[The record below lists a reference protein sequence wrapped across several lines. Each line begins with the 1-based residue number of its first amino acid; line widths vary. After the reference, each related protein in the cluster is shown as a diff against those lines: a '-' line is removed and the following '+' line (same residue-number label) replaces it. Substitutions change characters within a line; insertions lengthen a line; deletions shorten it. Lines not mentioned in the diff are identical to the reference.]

1 MRDFAALYDA
11 IDATTATSGKVE
23 ALVRYFREAPPADRA
38 WAVAFLT
45 GRRPRRLVKLP
56 DLRRWAA
63 EAAGIPDWLF
73 EEAYAHAGDLAETV
87 ALLVPGEGH
96 ADDQP
101 LAWWVEARLLPL
113 SGMAPEAQRDALLAV
128 WRSLH
133 GTPRFVF
140 CKLLT
145 GAFRVGV
152 SEGLVVRALAQVSG
166 LSPEVITHRLTG
178 QWTPSAAWGARL
190 LDADAADSDWSRPYP
205 FFLAHPVEGEVAAL
219 GPVEDWWA
227 EWKWDG
233 IRAQLVRRQGG
244 VFLWSRGEELLA
256 GRFPEVEEAA
266 AALPEGTVL
275 DGELLAWRDDAPMP
289 FAALQRRITR
299 KTVGAA
305 LRREV
310 PVRLVVYD
318 CLEQAGQD
326 VRAQPLH
333 ARRAHAE
340 GVLRALPATAPI
352 VLSPLVPLASWEG
365 APAVRDAARARQAE
379 GLMLKRRASPYGTGR
394 RGGDWWKWKVT
405 PLTIDAVLVYAQA
418 GHGRRAGLYTDYTFA
433 VWDGDALVTV
443 AKAYSGLT
451 DAELQ
456 AVDRWIRQHV
466 RERFGPVVT
475 VAPQLVFELAFEGVQ
490 PSPRHKSG
498 VAVRFPRIARWRRD
512 KPAAEADTLAT
523 LRALAAGGY
532 ARPRGTGDAP

>member
-1 MRDFAALYDA
+1 VL
-11 IDATTATSGKVE
+11 
-23 ALVRYFREAPPADRA
+23 
-38 WAVAFLT
+38 
-45 GRRPRRLVKLP
+45 
-56 DLRRWAA
+56 
-63 EAAGIPDWLF
+63 
-73 EEAYAHAGDLAETV
+73 
-87 ALLVPGEGH
+87 
-96 ADDQP
+96 
-101 LAWWVEARLLPL
+101 
-113 SGMAPEAQRDALLAV
+113 
-128 WRSLH
+128 
-133 GTPRFVF
+133 
-140 CKLLT
+140 
-145 GAFRVGV
+145 GV
-152 SEGLVVRALAQVSG
+152 V
-166 LSPEVITHRLTG
+166 
-178 QWTPSAAWGARL
+178 
-190 LDADAADSDWSRPYP
+190 D
-205 FFLAHPVEGEVAAL
+205 
-219 GPVEDWWA
+219 DWWA

-256 GRFPEVEEAA
+256 GRFPEVEEGA
-266 AALPEGTVL
+266 AALPDGTVL

-318 CLEQAGQD
+318 CLEHAGAD
-326 VRAQPLH
+326 VRAEPLH
-333 ARRAHAE
+333 ARRAYAE
-340 GVLRALPATAPI
+340 GVVRMLPATAPI
-352 VLSPLVPLASWEG
+352 GLSPLVPLPSWEE
-365 APAVRDAARARQAE
+365 APAVRDQARAQQAE

-475 VAPQLVFELAFEGVQ
+475 VAPQLVFELAFEGVH

-523 LRALAAGGY
+523 LRALAAGGE
-532 ARPRGTGDAP
+532 GG

>member
-1 MRDFAALYDA
+1 
-11 IDATTATSGKVE
+11 
-23 ALVRYFREAPPADRA
+23 
-38 WAVAFLT
+38 
-45 GRRPRRLVKLP
+45 
-56 DLRRWAA
+56 
-63 EAAGIPDWLF
+63 
-73 EEAYAHAGDLAETV
+73 
-87 ALLVPGEGH
+87 
-96 ADDQP
+96 
-101 LAWWVEARLLPL
+101 
-113 SGMAPEAQRDALLAV
+113 V
-128 WRSLH
+128 W
-133 GTPRFVF
+133 GT
-140 CKLLT
+140 
-145 GAFRVGV
+145 
-152 SEGLVVRALAQVSG
+152 
-166 LSPEVITHRLTG
+166 
-178 QWTPSAAWGARL
+178 RL
-190 LDADAADSDWSRPYP
+190 LDANAADSDWSRPYP

-318 CLEQAGQD
+318 CLEHAGAD
-326 VRAQPLH
+326 VRAQPLQQ
-333 ARRAHAE
+333 RRAWAE
-340 GVLRALPATAPI
+340 GVVRALPATAPI
-352 VLSPLVPLASWEG
+352 VLSPLVPVASWEG
-365 APAVRDAARARQAE
+365 AQAVRDAARARQAE

-443 AKAYSGLT
+443 AKAYSGP
-451 DAELQ
+451 
-456 AVDRWIRQHV
+456 VDPPAWARALRPGGHRGAAAGV
-466 RERFGPVVT
+466 RAGLRGRP
-475 VAPQLVFELAFEGVQ
+475 AQ
-490 PSPRHKSG
+490 
-498 VAVRFPRIARWRRD
+498 
-512 KPAAEADTLAT
+512 PAAQERRGGALPAH
-523 LRALAAGGY
+523 RALAARQAGRRGRHAGGA
-532 ARPRGTGDAP
+532 ARAGGGGGLT

>member
-1 MRDFAALYDA
+1 
-11 IDATTATSGKVE
+11 
-23 ALVRYFREAPPADRA
+23 
-38 WAVAFLT
+38 
-45 GRRPRRLVKLP
+45 
-56 DLRRWAA
+56 
-63 EAAGIPDWLF
+63 
-73 EEAYAHAGDLAETV
+73 
-87 ALLVPGEGH
+87 
-96 ADDQP
+96 
-101 LAWWVEARLLPL
+101 
-113 SGMAPEAQRDALLAV
+113 
-128 WRSLH
+128 
-133 GTPRFVF
+133 
-140 CKLLT
+140 
-145 GAFRVGV
+145 
-152 SEGLVVRALAQVSG
+152 
-166 LSPEVITHRLTG
+166 
-178 QWTPSAAWGARL
+178 
-190 LDADAADSDWSRPYP
+190 
-205 FFLAHPVEGEVAAL
+205 VAAL

-318 CLEQAGQD
+318 CLEHAGAD
-326 VRAQPLH
+326 VRAQPLQQ
-333 ARRAHAE
+333 RRAWAE
-340 GVLRALPATAPI
+340 GVVRALPATAPI
-352 VLSPLVPLASWEG
+352 VLSPLVPVASWEG
-365 APAVRDAARARQAE
+365 AQAVRDAARARQAE

-456 AVDRWIRQHV
+456 AVDRWIRQHG

-475 VAPQLVFELAFEGVQ
+475 VEPQLVFELAFEGVQ

-512 KPAAEADTLAT
+512 KPAAEADTLEA
-523 LRALAAGGY
+523 LRALAAGGG

>member
-11 IDATTATSGKVE
+11 IDATTATGAKVE
-23 ALVRYFREAPPADRA
+23 ALVAYFRDAPPADRA

-73 EEAYAHAGDLAETV
+73 EEAYAQAGDLAETV
-87 ALLVPGEGH
+87 ALLVPGEGEP
-96 ADDQP
+96 DDHP
-101 LAWWVEARLLPL
+101 LAWWVEQRLLPL
-113 SGMAPEAQRDALLAV
+113 GGMPPEAQREALQGV
-128 WRSLH
+128 WRALH

-152 SEGLVVRALAQVSG
+152 SGGLVVRALAQASG

-178 QWTPSAAWGARL
+178 DWTPSAAWGAQL
-190 LDADAADSDWSRPYP
+190 LDVDAADSDWSRPYP
-205 FFLAHPVEGEVAAL
+205 FFLAHPLEEEPASL
-219 GPVEDWWA
+219 GPVDDWWA

-256 GRFPEVEEAA
+256 GRFPEVEAAA
-266 AALPEGTVL
+266 AALPDGTVL
-275 DGELLAWRDDAPMP
+275 DGELLGWRDGAPLP
-289 FAALQRRITR
+289 FSALQRRINR

-318 CLEQAGQD
+318 CLEAD
-326 VRAQPLH
+326 RRDLRAAPL
-333 ARRAHAE
+333 AERRARAE
-340 GVLRALPATAPI
+340 RLVGALPDAAQGVI
-352 VLSPLVPLASWEG
+352 ALSPLVPLADWAS
-365 APAVRDAARARQAE
+365 APAVRDTARTRHAE
-379 GLMLKRRASPYGTGR
+379 GLMLKRRDSAYGTGR
-394 RGGDWWKWKVT
+394 RGGDWWKWKVAPHT
-405 PLTIDAVLVYAQA
+405 VDAVLVYAQA
-418 GHGRRAGLYTDYTFA
+418 GHGRRAGLYTDYTLA
-433 VWDGDALVTV
+433 VWDGGALVPF

-451 DAELQ
+451 DAELR

-475 VAPQLVFELAFEGVQ
+475 VEAQLVFEVAFEGIQ

-512 KPAAEADTLAT
+512 KPAAEADTLDAV
-523 LRALAAGGY
+523 RALAAGGGSS
-532 ARPRGTGDAP
+532 A

>member
-1 MRDFAALYDA
+1 
-11 IDATTATSGKVE
+11 
-23 ALVRYFREAPPADRA
+23 
-38 WAVAFLT
+38 
-45 GRRPRRLVKLP
+45 
-56 DLRRWAA
+56 
-63 EAAGIPDWLF
+63 
-73 EEAYAHAGDLAETV
+73 
-87 ALLVPGEGH
+87 
-96 ADDQP
+96 
-101 LAWWVEARLLPL
+101 
-113 SGMAPEAQRDALLAV
+113 
-128 WRSLH
+128 
-133 GTPRFVF
+133 
-140 CKLLT
+140 
-145 GAFRVGV
+145 
-152 SEGLVVRALAQVSG
+152 VRALAQVSG

-205 FFLAHPVEGEVAAL
+205 FFLAHPVEGEVATL

-340 GVLRALPATAPI
+340 GVVRALPATAPI

-365 APAVRDAARARQAE
+365 AQAVRDAARAQQAE

-512 KPAAEADTLAT
+512 KPAAEADTLEA
-523 LRALAAGGY
+523 LRALAAGG
-532 ARPRGTGDAP
+532 GSLENLQEAPT

>member
-1 MRDFAALYDA
+1 MRDFAALFDA
-11 IDATTATSGKVE
+11 IDATTATSAKVD
-23 ALVRYFREAPPADRA
+23 ALVAYFRDAPPADRA

-73 EEAYAHAGDLAETV
+73 EEAYAQAGDLAETV
-87 ALLVPGEGH
+87 ALLVPGDG
-96 ADDQP
+96 APDDRS
-101 LAWWVEARLLPL
+101 LAWWVEERLLPL
-113 SGMAPEAQRDALLAV
+113 GAMPPDAQREALHAV
-128 WRSLH
+128 WRTLH

-140 CKLLT
+140 GKLLT

-152 SEGLVVRALAQVSG
+152 SDGLVVRALAQASG

-178 QWTPSAAWGARL
+178 EWTPSVEWGARL
-190 LDADAADSDWSRPYP
+190 LDPDAADSDWSRPYP
-205 FFLAHPVEGEVAAL
+205 FFLAHPLEDAPATL
-219 GPVEDWWA
+219 GAVEDWCA

-233 IRAQLVRRQGG
+233 IRAQLVRRKGG

-256 GRFPEVEEAA
+256 GRFPEVEAAA

-275 DGELLAWRDDAPMP
+275 DGELLGWQGDAPLP

-299 KTVGAA
+299 KTVSAS

-318 CLEQAGQD
+318 ALEVDGRD
-326 VRAQPLH
+326 RRAAPLTE
-333 ARRAHAE
+333 RRAHAE
-340 GVLRALPATAPI
+340 RLLAGLPPSTHEALM
-352 VLSPLVPLASWEG
+352 LSPLVPLADWAS
-365 APAVRDAARARQAE
+365 APAVRDAARAQLAE
-379 GLMLKRRASPYGTGR
+379 GLMLKRRDSAYGTGR
-394 RGGDWWKWKVT
+394 RGGDWWKWKVAPHT
-405 PLTIDAVLVYAQA
+405 VDAVLVYAQA
-418 GHGRRAGLYTDYTFA
+418 GHGRRAGLYTDYTLA
-433 VWDGDALVTV
+433 VWDGGALVPF

-451 DAELQ
+451 DAELRE
-456 AVDRWIRQHV
+456 ADRWIRRHV

-475 VAPQLVFELAFEGVQ
+475 VEPQLVFEVAFEGIQ

-512 KPAAEADTLAT
+512 KPAAEADTLDAV
-523 LRALAAGGY
+523 RALAAGDGVS
-532 ARPRGTGDAP
+532 AAG